1 MRGTVCD
8 ISPASNYQLKLST
21 DNWTDLTL
29 FVSNGGIAVSD
40 LINSAAKMPVNSA
53 STADA
58 LQKQRRNNVAFFN
71 HPEFDHHEQ
80 VVYCSDKTTGLKAII
95 AVHSTALG
103 PACGG
108 CRMWDYAADED
119 ALVDVLRLSR
129 GMTYKNAMAGLPLGG
144 GKAVIIG
151 DAKTIKSDA
160 LFRKFGDYVHSL
172 SGRYISAEDVNITC
186 HDISIVGQSTPY
198 VAGLE
203 GKSGNPG
210 PFTALGTYRGIKA
223 AAKHKFGSD
232 DLRGKT
238 VAVQGLGS
246 VGFYLCE
253 HLHNEGAALIVT
265 DINQAAVDRAVQ
277 QFGAT
282 AVGLNDIYA
291 VDADIYAPCALGA
304 TINDDTIA
312 QLKVKIIAGCANN
325 QLKEPRHGEMLRQ
338 KGILYA
344 PDYVI
349 NAGGIINVAL
359 EIRPEGYNKD
369 ESTAKVL
376 AIYDT
381 LINLFAR
388 ADAENKPTN
397 VVADLMAQ
405 EIIARGR
412 Q

>member
-1 MRGTVCD
+1 M
-8 ISPASNYQLKLST
+8 
-21 DNWTDLTL
+21 
-29 FVSNGGIAVSD
+29 AV
-40 LINSAAKMPVNSA
+40 
-53 STADA
+53 
-58 LQKQRRNNVAFFN
+58 FN
-71 HPEFDHHEQ
+71 HPEFDNHEQ
-80 VVYCSDKTTGLKAII
+80 VVFCSDRESGLQAII
-95 AVHSTALG
+95 AIHSTALG

-108 CRMWDYAADED
+108 CRMWDYVSDED
-119 ALVDVLRLSR
+119 ALIDVLRLSR

-151 DAKTIKSDA
+151 DAKTIKSEA
-160 LFRKFGDYVHSL
+160 LFRKFGQYVHSL
-172 SGRYISAEDVNITC
+172 SGRYISAEDVNITTA
-186 HDISIVGQSTPY
+186 DISMVNQETPY

-210 PFTALGTYRGIKA
+210 PFTAIGTYRGIKA

-232 DLRGKT
+232 DLSGRT

-253 HLHNEGAALIVT
+253 HLHKEGVKLIVS
-265 DINQAAVDRAVQ
+265 DINPVAVDRAVS

-291 VDADIYAPCALGA
+291 VECDVYAPCALGA
-304 TINDDTIA
+304 TINDDTLPQFKCA
-312 QLKVKIIAGCANN
+312 IIAGCANN
-325 QLKEPRHGEMLRQ
+325 QLKEARHGELLRQ

-349 NAGGIINVAL
+349 NAGGIINVSM
-359 EIRPEGYNKD
+359 EIRPEGYD
-369 ESTAKVL
+369 EAQSTKQVL

-381 LINLFAR
+381 LLTVFAR
-388 ADAENKPTN
+388 AAETGQPTN

-405 EIIARGR
+405 EIIARGKK
-412 Q
+412 